1 MKILKFITFLIF
13 LFLLFGFL
21 SCKSSFH
28 YKRIIKKDPTF
39 FKIDTTTIK
48 KVIEIPPV
56 NTAID
61 CDLISTTPTVLRL
74 PAVSKTKTDT
84 VTITQYSD
92 QSGLINTTV
101 DCPDS
106 ETLIQ
111 KLPEPYP
118 VYAKPTIWQVSRLA
132 AIAVIIIL
140 GRLVVFSNLK

>member
-1 MKILKFITFLIF
+1 MKILKFVTFLIF

-28 YKRIIKKDPTF
+28 YKRILKKDPAF
-39 FKIDTTTIK
+39 FNIDTTTIK
-48 KVIEIPPV
+48 TVIEIPPI

-84 VTITQYSD
+84 VTITLYRD

-106 ETLIQ
+106 ETIIQ
-111 KLPEPYP
+111 KIPEPYP
-118 VYAKPTIWQVSRLA
+118 VYVKPTIWQVSRLA

-140 GRLVVFSNLK
+140 GSLFVFSKLK